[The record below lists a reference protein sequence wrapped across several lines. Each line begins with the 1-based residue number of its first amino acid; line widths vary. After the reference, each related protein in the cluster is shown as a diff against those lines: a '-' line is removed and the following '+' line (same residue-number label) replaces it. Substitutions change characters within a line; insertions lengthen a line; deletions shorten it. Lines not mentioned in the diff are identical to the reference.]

1 MAILMTKTPAEYG
14 SREHYL
20 GMLEAFDAAAC
31 EALAVSQA
39 HAGRMA
45 AANVGY
51 ASHVFM
57 RMCGSATSF
66 MRAAPLSRWVRSD
79 LDDWQLSAIAGHARS
94 IFDGYVL
101 FRYLISPTQ
110 SDAELKTRI
119 NIMHVNDCTR
129 RIKLFKNLGS
139 VSDDTAGFEK
149 QLEELRER
157 LLVNEFFTSLPS
169 DVQKN
174 CLSGK
179 HLMLDDR
186 EQMLKKI
193 GLDVGQTNAIYDLW
207 SQHIHILPMSFYRAE
222 PDGRG
227 TGIEN
232 DTDRGYMA
240 QALEISTMLMKDAT
254 DKIVESFPDTAGVR
268 QGVASKFNPGPREN
282 LPPIRKASAS
292 LIKKL
297 IARSRQV

>member
-1 MAILMTKTPAEYG
+1 MNNKFVEYG

-20 GMLEAFDAAAC
+20 CMLDAFDATVC

-39 HAGRMA
+39 HAGRMTD
-45 AANVGY
+45 ANIGY

-66 MRAAPLSRWVRSD
+66 MRAVPLSRWVRSD
-79 LDDWQLSAIAGHARS
+79 FDDWQLSAIAGHARS

-101 FRYLISPTQ
+101 FRYLISPPQ
-110 SDAELKTRI
+110 SDAELKAKI

-129 RIKLFKNLGS
+129 RINLFKKLGS
-139 VSDDTAGFEK
+139 ATSEIAGFEK
-149 QLEELRER
+149 QLEELTER
-157 LLVNEFFTSLPS
+157 LRANEFFKSLLS
-169 DVQKN
+169 GIQKK

-179 HLMLDDR
+179 HLMLEDR
-186 EQMLKKI
+186 EEMLRKI

-222 PDGRG
+222 PNGRG

-254 DKIVESFPDTAGVR
+254 DKIVEAFPDVTGVR
-268 QGVASKFNPGPREN
+268 QGLKSKFSPGPREN
-282 LPPIRKASAS
+282 RPPIRKASVS
-292 LIKKL
+292 LIKQL